1 MQRIAPF
8 VPALWSLEQEVW
20 VGVVT
25 NIELDLTKIQFSEV
39 AKLVVRRDPGLQLI
53 WVESLR
59 SKGGVGGYWKE
70 CLGEFG

>member
-53 WVESLR
+53 
-59 SKGGVGGYWKE
+59 
-70 CLGEFG
+70 